1 MGESADSFGLDQES
15 SQRRRDGGR
24 DHGAEATT
32 AGPRSVEAPEA
43 PVALAHDPRA
53 AIAEAL
59 GSLMT
64 PTQVTYLLQEI
75 LAINKRVSA
84 RFECSNCGHLDR
96 GWADIPDAKAVV
108 SALTD
113 LLSQGFGRVG
123 ESPPDEA
130 SITLVRITNLQEY
143 ETYKREK
150 KLLA

>member
-1 MGESADSFGLDQES
+1 MGEPIDPLCLDQKS
-15 SQRRRDGGR
+15 PQRRRDGGR
-24 DHGAEATT
+24 DHGSAEGTT
-32 AGPRSVEAPEA
+32 EGPRSVEAPEA
-43 PVALAHDPRA
+43 AVALAHDPRA

-64 PTQVTYLLQEI
+64 PTQVTYLLQEV
-75 LAINKRVSA
+75 LAINKRVAA

-123 ESPPDEA
+123 ESRTDEA
-130 SITLVRITNLQEY
+130 PITFIRLTNLDEI
-143 ETYKREK
+143 RE
-150 KLLA
+150 ADR

>member
-1 MGESADSFGLDQES
+1 MDEPLDPFRLDQKS
-15 SQRRRDGGR
+15 PQRRRDGGC
-24 DHGAEATT
+24 DHGAAEGTT
-32 AGPRSVEAPEA
+32 GGPRGVEAPEA
-43 PVALAHDPRA
+43 ALALAHDPRA

-64 PTQVTYLLQEI
+64 PTQVTYLLQEV

-130 SITLVRITNLQEY
+130 SITLVRFTNLEEY

-150 KLLA
+150 